1 MALKRST
8 ETPRTGRRSATSRVP
23 PVELKLREHNFATIE
38 EFDREHMGVA
48 AKE

>member
-1 MALKRST
+1 MAPKRST
-8 ETPRTGRRSATSRVP
+8 DTPRTSRRQTVP
-23 PVELKLREHNFATIE
+23 RAPQVEPKPREHNFAAIE